1 MEQVSLE
8 KLTPAEIVKELDKYI
23 VGQKDAKRSVAVAL
37 RNRWRRQRV
46 REDLKDEIYP
56 KNILMIGPTGVGK
69 TEIARRL
76 AKLANAPFLKVE
88 ATKYTE
94 VGYVGKDVESMV
106 RDLVEIAVN
115 MVKSAEKEAV
125 MPKAREMAEERVLDL
140 LVPPPTSSYSPPH
153 QSPFV
158 IQAQAPSEA
167 DTSTREKFRA
177 MLHRGELDEREVEL
191 DVREKQGPVMEIMA
205 IPGMENMENL
215 QDMFSNLMPKR
226 SKRRRMKV
234 KEARKVLEQEEAAK
248 LVDMDTVI
256 PKAVELASQNGIIF
270 LDEMDKIAEP
280 SDAHRSGGVSREGVQ
295 RDLLPIVEGS
305 SVNTKYGVV
314 KTDHMLFIGA
324 GAFYHTKPS
333 DLYPE
338 LQGRFPIRV
347 ELQALTTDDFIRILT
362 EPKNSLLRQ
371 YSELIRTE
379 GVELVFKDDAVL
391 QLSQLATQ
399 VNEKTENI
407 GARRLHTLL
416 ERVVEE
422 ISFNAP
428 DSKGKTIEITA
439 DYVRSRVDDL
449 VKDKDLSRYIL

>member
-1 MEQVSLE
+1 
-8 KLTPAEIVKELDKYI
+8 
-23 VGQKDAKRSVAVAL
+23 
-37 RNRWRRQRV
+37 
-46 REDLKDEIYP
+46 
-56 KNILMIGPTGVGK
+56 
-69 TEIARRL
+69 
-76 AKLANAPFLKVE
+76 
-88 ATKYTE
+88 
-94 VGYVGKDVESMV
+94 
-106 RDLVEIAVN
+106 
-115 MVKSAEKEAV
+115 

-158 IQAQAPSEA
+158 ISTPQPGAPSEA
-167 DTSTREKFRA
+167 DNSTREKFRA
-177 MLHRGELDEREVEL
+177 MLRRGDLDDREVEL
-191 DVREKQGPVMEIMA
+191 DVREKQGPIMEVLA
-205 IPGMENMENL
+205 IPGMENMESNL
-215 QDMFSNLMPKR
+215 QDMFSNIMPKR

-234 KEARKVLEQEEAAK
+234 KEARKVLEQEEASK
-248 LVDMDTVI
+248 LIDMDTVI
-256 PKAVELASQNGIIF
+256 PKAVQLASENGIIF

-428 DSKGKTIEITA
+428 DAKGQTIEITA
-439 DYVRSRVDDL
+439 EYVRSRVDDL